1 MVNINEKNHYYSMD
15 TKLSKKGVTL
25 NQMLPAALVIGVAII
40 GISIVAQILGTI
52 KITQTAATAE
62 YNITDLGL
70 DALLQWGDWFSIIVI
85 VVIAV
90 IVIGILMLL
99 KDRA

>member
-1 MVNINEKNHYYSMD
+1 
-15 TKLSKKGVTL
+15 
-25 NQMLPAALVIGVAII
+25 MLPAALIIGVAIV

-52 KITQTAATAE
+52 AGTQTALSAE
-62 YNITDLGL
+62 RNITDAGLTALG
-70 DALLQWGDWFSIIVI
+70 QWGDWFSIIVI

-99 KDRA
+99 KNNSD

>member
-1 MVNINEKNHYYSMD
+1 MN
-15 TKLSKKGVTL
+15 KKGFSL
-25 NQMLPAALVIGVAII
+25 NQMLPAALVIGVAIV

-52 KITQTAATAE
+52 AGTQTADSVE
-62 YNITDLGL
+62 NNITDAGL
-70 DALLQWGDWFSIIVI
+70 TALAQWEDWFGIVVI

-99 KDRA
+99 KNRSD

>member
-1 MVNINEKNHYYSMD
+1 MN
-15 TKLSKKGVTL
+15 KKGFSL
-25 NQMLPAALVIGVAII
+25 NQMLPAALVIGVAVI

-52 KITQTAATAE
+52 AATQTADSVENNLTDAGLTA
-62 YNITDLGL
+62 L
-70 DALLQWGDWFSIIVI
+70 AQWGDWFGIIII

-99 KDRA
+99 KGRSD

>member
-1 MVNINEKNHYYSMD
+1 MNKR
-15 TKLSKKGVTL
+15 GVSL
-25 NQMLPAALVIGVAII
+25 NTMLPAALIIGVAIV

-52 KITQTAATAE
+52 SATQTAESAE
-62 YNITDLGL
+62 KNITDAGLAALG
-70 DALLQWGDWFSIIVI
+70 QWGDWFSIIVI

-99 KDRA
+99 KNNSD

>member
-1 MVNINEKNHYYSMD
+1 MNKR
-15 TKLSKKGVTL
+15 GVTL
-25 NQMLPAALVIGVAII
+25 NTMLPAALIIGVAIV

-52 KITQTAATAE
+52 KGTQTSGTAE
-62 YNITDLGL
+62 YNITGDGLTALG
-70 DALLQWGDWFSIIVI
+70 QWGDWFSIIVI

-99 KDRA
+99 KNNSD